1 MILTKRARHK
11 RKMGPNSRC
20 SFHKTP
26 KREVL
31 FDLEEFEGGK
41 ILLGNNTLS
50 EAKGIGKLKI
60 LNTDLSKVVLTEVR
74 LLLAKGINLI
84 FS

>member
-1 MILTKRARHK
+1 MILTTSARHK

-60 LNTDLSKVVLTEVR
+60 LNTDLSRVVLTEVR
-74 LLLAKGINLI
+74 LLLSKGINLI
-84 FS
+84 FL